1 MSASIQAEL
10 STRDMLART
19 VAPLVAVAA
28 SEDAEELCRLNH
40 IPSFT
45 DLIQPFGD
53 MIDKVTARDWQ
64 GVPTTI
70 DNFNVRFKSIHKLEE
85 PNHQAVM
92 RLVQERVKSGGEK
105 HIETYIKS
113 KSDVTE
119 EYLSVP
125 LDQLTPWYTHF
136 KNAMLSLRGIT
147 EYETFDHPVATMI
160 VISSLNTDPIS
171 TIMQLYN
178 PNIPS
183 FTLDKP
189 YIDTNILRY
198 YVVLHDPN
206 LTTLEHSTAM
216 FEKLKR
222 TVGLHCYLLTI
233 NSKPRNTVDV
243 DSLEEKAEESIRQVW
258 ENNLTES
265 YRIESELQS
274 FVASTADSSTS
285 SLNAP
290 LSPLVGGHTRSSSV
304 SSNLS
309 SLQTPIVH
317 GASIQSSPIDS
328 SESPSNT
335 SSAEKSASELQQ
347 DSIQYGRCMTA
358 DNVEQLKTMVREFAV
373 QSLVPFMERNIQQ
386 WNEQV
391 ASARRGLTGRLFGA
405 SRRLFGTSGRSSPQS
420 VQTIPAQG
428 PNIPYGLNSITVY
441 PFAAPEAQMR
451 KLADYAFM
459 LRDYKFAYTIYDTVR
474 RDYATEKAYK
484 HHAGTQEMMGICL
497 LMMNQPLTSK
507 TDVDRH
513 FELAVQQYLSR
524 CRSIFHATRTT
535 VIYYELL
542 KVHQMWKD
550 IPTALVRMTGEDSD
564 LRSGLFLEQAA
575 LCFLRANKPMVRK
588 YGFHLAMAGQRYSKA
603 LQRLHAFR
611 CYEMA
616 ASVLDTKSW
625 TIAKNHVQFAL
636 GRQAFHLGRLE
647 DSVTYFSNV
656 LTDSKQTAQQQ
667 IAHIREFLFI
677 YKQYASQAGFDP
689 LKQSFPNLAL
699 PMIDDRQIQVTL
711 SNAQSNT
718 THREEWAAMEIEL
731 LEESI
736 ANGYISSSK
745 RAMAVQ
751 QQDDDRIVCAVEE
764 SAIIHIELCNPLQ
777 IAISLSNLM
786 LGCQY
791 KESSKPQDYV
801 ADTDEEMPEGKQIGG
816 TDLLEFEHYKLQR
829 LSGVTLDPLEK
840 KTISLAIVPCHKGSL
855 LVTGLHYTLNELVH
869 TFKPFVKRGKRL
881 NRTKE
886 ERMSVVYACDR
897 SLDILVTSPMPLLD
911 IAFHHVPETVLSGE
925 VVQTVL
931 EINNKG
937 NKGLTALR
945 LKASHPSFICVGN
958 PEDMD
963 KDIYAAHPSTL
974 DKMQIDNH
982 LFDPSVISIP
992 LPENDG
998 RGTVKPGE
1006 TTLVPLWIRGDRIG
1020 KHTFK
1025 LLFSYQSDEDNAM
1038 IAHRTLRYSIQVQV
1052 LPSLKINAFTRQS
1065 TTAINE
1071 FILGIE
1077 IENLQTTAQFELGQL
1092 TASSPVWAISSLS
1105 INLSDTQD
1113 VECKTTIPPR
1123 QTTFAYYKIH
1133 RLAYE
1138 NESDSPEAWTSQAL
1152 GALLNDYGDSKKK
1165 RVLPPI
1171 NLHLSKISFKG
1182 NNIPTELPPLKTFSL
1197 NSRMHW
1203 RQGNLD
1209 GQFPNIS
1216 KEKYSNL
1223 FTLYNSEDVDL
1234 TIYWNIPQMK
1244 RQGHHYIIGVNLG
1257 IQQNPFQGN
1266 SSEVMNQQSRT
1277 MFEATAKERTALI
1290 NSFTRNR
1297 AIKDESPVKILVS
1310 APDKKSHDFEK
1321 EGLLK
1326 VPICLSLMNCS
1337 WNRTSK
1343 YTLELLPWSKTDQK
1357 NTNSKAYLNI
1367 YPFHWNGSTIFT
1379 GTLNPEERKDIEVFA
1394 IFQLPGVYDINR
1406 WKLTVRTDDKEDS
1419 EAFVHQPT
1427 LPQLITTIAK

>member
-258 ENNLTES
+258 ENSLTES

-328 SESPSNT
+328 SESPYNT

-358 DNVEQLKTMVREFAV
+358 DNVEQLKTMVREFAI

-550 IPTALVRMTGEDSD
+550 IPTAL
-564 LRSGLFLEQAA
+564 LW
-575 LCFLRANKPMVRK
+575 
-588 YGFHLAMAGQRYSKA
+588 LAS
-603 LQRLHAFR
+603 
-611 CYEMA
+611 
-616 ASVLDTKSW
+616 
-625 TIAKNHVQFAL
+625 
-636 GRQAFHLGRLE
+636 
-647 DSVTYFSNV
+647 
-656 LTDSKQTAQQQ
+656 
-667 IAHIREFLFI
+667 
-677 YKQYASQAGFDP
+677 
-689 LKQSFPNLAL
+689 
-699 PMIDDRQIQVTL
+699 
-711 SNAQSNT
+711 
-718 THREEWAAMEIEL
+718 
-731 LEESI
+731 
-736 ANGYISSSK
+736 
-745 RAMAVQ
+745 
-751 QQDDDRIVCAVEE
+751 
-764 SAIIHIELCNPLQ
+764 
-777 IAISLSNLM
+777 
-786 LGCQY
+786 
-791 KESSKPQDYV
+791 
-801 ADTDEEMPEGKQIGG
+801 
-816 TDLLEFEHYKLQR
+816 
-829 LSGVTLDPLEK
+829 
-840 KTISLAIVPCHKGSL
+840 
-855 LVTGLHYTLNELVH
+855 
-869 TFKPFVKRGKRL
+869 
-881 NRTKE
+881 
-886 ERMSVVYACDR
+886 
-897 SLDILVTSPMPLLD
+897 
-911 IAFHHVPETVLSGE
+911 
-925 VVQTVL
+925 
-931 EINNKG
+931 
-937 NKGLTALR
+937 
-945 LKASHPSFICVGN
+945 
-958 PEDMD
+958 
-963 KDIYAAHPSTL
+963 
-974 DKMQIDNH
+974 
-982 LFDPSVISIP
+982 
-992 LPENDG
+992 
-998 RGTVKPGE
+998 
-1006 TTLVPLWIRGDRIG
+1006 
-1020 KHTFK
+1020 
-1025 LLFSYQSDEDNAM
+1025 
-1038 IAHRTLRYSIQVQV
+1038 
-1052 LPSLKINAFTRQS
+1052 
-1065 TTAINE
+1065 
-1071 FILGIE
+1071 
-1077 IENLQTTAQFELGQL
+1077 
-1092 TASSPVWAISSLS
+1092 
-1105 INLSDTQD
+1105 
-1113 VECKTTIPPR
+1113 
-1123 QTTFAYYKIH
+1123 
-1133 RLAYE
+1133 
-1138 NESDSPEAWTSQAL
+1138 
-1152 GALLNDYGDSKKK
+1152 
-1165 RVLPPI
+1165 
-1171 NLHLSKISFKG
+1171 
-1182 NNIPTELPPLKTFSL
+1182 
-1197 NSRMHW
+1197 
-1203 RQGNLD
+1203 
-1209 GQFPNIS
+1209 
-1216 KEKYSNL
+1216 
-1223 FTLYNSEDVDL
+1223 
-1234 TIYWNIPQMK
+1234 
-1244 RQGHHYIIGVNLG
+1244 
-1257 IQQNPFQGN
+1257 
-1266 SSEVMNQQSRT
+1266 
-1277 MFEATAKERTALI
+1277 ATARHY
-1290 NSFTRNR
+1290 R
-1297 AIKDESPVKILVS
+1297 
-1310 APDKKSHDFEK
+1310 
-1321 EGLLK
+1321 
-1326 VPICLSLMNCS
+1326 
-1337 WNRTSK
+1337 
-1343 YTLELLPWSKTDQK
+1343 
-1357 NTNSKAYLNI
+1357 
-1367 YPFHWNGSTIFT
+1367 
-1379 GTLNPEERKDIEVFA
+1379 
-1394 IFQLPGVYDINR
+1394 
-1406 WKLTVRTDDKEDS
+1406 
-1419 EAFVHQPT
+1419 
-1427 LPQLITTIAK
+1427 